1 MIMGEFHM
9 IPLKINNYNHM
20 KQFIV
25 KLIGITVAVAVAG
38 WLVFSLFLP
47 EYYLAVL
54 PFLLLFFFI
63 VTLVLH
69 TYQIN
74 LAKKDMGRFTRS
86 IMLVTF
92 FKLILFSVVAFGY
105 IAYDSE
111 NALVFVICLML
122 LYIIFTFFEV
132 AEITRISHTGQ
143 K

>member
-1 MIMGEFHM
+1 
-9 IPLKINNYNHM
+9 M

-47 EYYLAVL
+47 EYYLTVL
-54 PFLLLFFFI
+54 PFLLLFFFL
-63 VTLVLH
+63 VTLLLH

-92 FKLILFSVVAFGY
+92 FKLILFSVVAVGY

-122 LYIIFTFFEV
+122 LYLIFTFFEV
-132 AEITRISHTGQ
+132 AEITRISRTGQ
-143 K
+143 KK